1 MKFLAFSVMILA
13 PCVYGFEH
21 QSTTREISPRVV
33 TYYQDVAP
41 ILNRQCQTCHQSGAL
56 ASFLPL
62 DTYQHVK
69 PLAKLIRSV
78 TQSRKMPPFMPD
90 NSGNCATYENAR
102 VLSAEEMATLAAW
115 ADQGAPEG
123 NWAELPA
130 PQQPNELV
138 GQTHQTAM
146 EEAYTPDK
154 NVHDDY
160 RCFLL
165 NPGVSGT
172 KSLYLTDYLMI
183 PGDDKLVH
191 HVVAYQ
197 VTSARA
203 AEEVKAKDLAEAGA
217 GYACFGGAGVS
228 GVRMVMN
235 WAPGTG
241 VVSMPKDTGIRLDPD
256 LPLVFQVH
264 YHVMDAN
271 PGSDRTT
278 IKMKMAENVPH
289 EMTPTFLT
297 PLKPLII
304 PAQKTAHVHEGTV
317 SLQSSFGS
325 GKALKV
331 MGVRAHM
338 HKLGSQM
345 HVSVMNNKK
354 DRCLVDVPRY
364 DFAWQSSYF
373 LNEPVDIMSQDPI
386 SIRCVYNSMSKTG
399 TTTWG
404 EGTEDEMCLA
414 TVYTIER

>member
-1 MKFLAFSVMILA
+1 
-13 PCVYGFEH
+13 
-21 QSTTREISPRVV
+21 
-33 TYYQDVAP
+33 
-41 ILNRQCQTCHQSGAL
+41 
-56 ASFLPL
+56 
-62 DTYQHVK
+62 
-69 PLAKLIRSV
+69 
-78 TQSRKMPPFMPD
+78 
-90 NSGNCATYENAR
+90 
-102 VLSAEEMATLAAW
+102 
-115 ADQGAPEG
+115 
-123 NWAELPA
+123 
-130 PQQPNELV
+130 
-138 GQTHQTAM
+138 
-146 EEAYTPDK
+146 
-154 NVHDDY
+154 
-160 RCFLL
+160 
-165 NPGVSGT
+165 
-172 KSLYLTDYLMI
+172 
-183 PGDDKLVH
+183 
-191 HVVAYQ
+191 
-197 VTSARA
+197 
-203 AEEVKAKDLAEAGA
+203 
-217 GYACFGGAGVS
+217 
-228 GVRMVMN
+228 
-235 WAPGTG
+235 
-241 VVSMPKDTGIRLDPD
+241 
-256 LPLVFQVH
+256 VFQVH